1 MKGGQVQV
9 GSLVLVQG
17 ETRHRLSWPIG
28 VVKQV
33 FPGRDGVV
41 RAVEI
46 KTSKGLLTRSIQRL
60 HVLEISSDI
69 RDHASVA
76 RLGLQEDSLPADA
89 TDMTSGGG
97 ESLAEL
103 EQVGGMNQS
112 DELSSDSG
120 LDNRDLATGGSQGE
134 CVVQTRCGRVVKKPG
149 KLDLWHLL
157 YLEWLPMSRHYDW
170 INVVILHI

>member
-1 MKGGQVQV
+1 MKGGYVQV

-41 RAVEI
+41 RAVDI
-46 KTSKGLLTRSIQRL
+46 KTSKGLLTHSIQRL
-60 HVLEISSDI
+60 HVLEIAGDI

-76 RLGLQEDSLPADA
+76 RLGLQENSPPADA
-89 TDMTSGGG
+89 TDVTSGGR

-103 EQVGGMNQS
+103 EQVGGMCS
-112 DELSSDSG
+112 ADTLW
-120 LDNRDLATGGSQGE
+120 A
-134 CVVQTRCGRVVKKPG
+134 CG
-149 KLDLWHLL
+149 
-157 YLEWLPMSRHYDW
+157 
-170 INVVILHI
+170 